1 MPQYAVPP
9 EGIDPLAQELQMM
22 GSACG
27 FWELNSHSLLELQVL
42 VTKSFL
48 QPLRILW
55 GGWDWGWDSSSL
67 CNLNSLGLRSAGII
81 NLYHHAQIE
90 MYSIKATL

>member
-27 FWELNSHSLLELQVL
+27 FWELNSHFLLELQVL
-42 VTKSFL
+42 VKLSHFSS
-48 QPLRILW
+48 PLDFC
-55 GGWDWGWDSSSL
+55 GAG
-67 CNLNSLGLRSAGII
+67 AGIAA
-81 NLYHHAQIE
+81 HFV
-90 MYSIKATL
+90 T